1 MDTED
6 NKQMWTRRTA
16 YSGKRNGNTLSTG
29 SNVGMDKHDRT
40 LVHSE
45 DIEI

>member
-6 NKQMWTRRTA
+6 NKQMSMGHTA
-16 YSGKRNGNTLSTG
+16 YSDKRNGNTFSTG
-29 SNVGMDKHDRT
+29 SKVGMDKHDRT